1 MTSKTDNNIIK
12 EALDKLCAHPLFV
25 NSSVYTRLL
34 TYLVEKAIQK
44 EDIKEYTI
52 GADLFGKNYL
62 SDKNDGT
69 VRTYMY
75 KLRKKLAAYYADQ
88 TIENE
93 IIFEI
98 KKGQYNLEFITKEK
112 FKKDKFSPTIQ
123 ILLKYIKS
131 VNFLFL
137 FAILLFFGIKA
148 YLNQPPAMW
157 GNFFKSSSNN
167 LVVMS
172 DHYVLM
178 AKNQYGEEH
187 ATIYGKINNGADF
200 LKFKKEHPD
209 RSIKTTDFTLL
220 SKMAPYSIYTLSE
233 WFLGMNTH
241 FKLQLESQLTLNEI
255 KQHNIIFIGQHK
267 TMNISSSFFLKD
279 SKMFSI
285 YKDGFKYE
293 FEGQEKIYN
302 TKHESKGK
310 VEYAMVSFVSISPE
324 KEAIYFVSNN
334 DIGVMATLR
343 NFTNKDWLKTFGSK
357 LPNKK
362 NKFNAL
368 FEVSGLQRTD
378 MSCKLVALE
387 ILDK

>member
-1 MTSKTDNNIIK
+1 MTSKIDNNTIK

-25 NSSVYTRLL
+25 NSSVYTRLMI
-34 TYLVEKAIQK
+34 YLVEKAIQK

-52 GADLFGKNYL
+52 GNDLFGKNYL
-62 SDKNDGT
+62 NDKNDGT

-75 KLRKKLAAYYADQ
+75 KLRKKLAAYYADEN
-88 TIENE
+88 IENE
-93 IIFEI
+93 VIFEI
-98 KKGQYNLEFITKEK
+98 KKGQYNLDFIYEGKY
-112 FKKDKFSPTIQ
+112 KKSKFSATVQ
-123 ILLKYIKS
+123 IVLKYIKS
-131 VNFLFL
+131 VNFLFIV
-137 FAILLFFGIKA
+137 AILLFFGIKA
-148 YLNQPPAMW
+148 YLRQPPVMW
-157 GNFFKSSSNN
+157 ENFFTSSSEN

-178 AKNQYGEEH
+178 LKDPYGEEH
-187 ATIYGKINNGADF
+187 ATLYGKINNDADF
-200 LKFKKEHPD
+200 YEFKKEHPD

-233 WFLGMNTH
+233 WFLGMNKH
-241 FKLQLESQLTLNEI
+241 FKLQLESQLTLNEV

-279 SKMFSI
+279 SKVFST
-285 YKDGFKYE
+285 YKDGFRYE
-293 FEGQEKIYN
+293 FEGKEKIYN
-302 TKHESKGK
+302 TKHDSKGK

-343 NFTNKDWLKTFGSK
+343 NFTNIDWLKEFSSK
-357 LPNKK
+357 LPDQKI
-362 NKFNAL
+362 KFNAL

-378 MSCKLVALE
+378 MSCKLVELE
-387 ILDK
+387 IFEK